1 MILIGS
7 KAAEAHS
14 ALPRWR
20 GGKTSDT
27 DYIGTRAEL
36 KTLLDTLD
44 KMDLLEYYNESKK
57 FPGKYKI
64 KTNTGIIEFDA
75 TDNPSNKLFERLDD
89 NVTIK
94 MFGLWVTVPSMKT
107 LYLLKRS
114 HANYPINWI
123 KNFKDLVAFAKHVG
137 VPTRRNEYTNFPQW
151 EEFFGLNHM
160 NLYETLRNEAAERY
174 SHLQDKIKLNMDED
188 KFFDRSKG
196 IRQYV
201 HDDIHKAIA
210 YATKPQYERYKI
222 KPDSPLLSQSKFEE
236 YHFGDQQYLFMEEAC
251 VVGIERFYL
260 PERKMPADKVYRA
273 GAAKLLHTM
282 TKGWFQDFGLD
293 HIHLME
299 PNWNFL
305 DEFELA
311 LSKGEIR
318 KQ

>member
-36 KTLLDTLD
+36 KILLDTLD

-107 LYLLKRS
+107 LYLVKRS
-114 HANYPINWI
+114 HMNYPVNWH
-123 KNFKDLVAFAKHVG
+123 KNYKDLISLGNSIELRAKNSWHDIFS
-137 VPTRRNEYTNFPQW
+137 ED
-151 EEFFGLNHM
+151 HIA
-160 NLYETLRNEAAERY
+160 LYNALRTEADERY
-174 SHLQDKIKLNMDED
+174 NHLQDKIKLAGKED
-188 KFFDRSKG
+188 KFFERSKDH
-196 IRQYV
+196 RQYI
-201 HDDIHKAIA
+201 HDDVHRAIA
-210 YATKPQYERYKI
+210 FHDAPMYERFK
-222 KPDSPLLSQSKFEE
+222 KDKDSALLSKELFEQSSMWDKVC
-236 YHFGDQQYLFMEEAC
+236 LFQEEAM
-251 VVGIERFYL
+251 VIGIERFYL
-260 PERKMPADKVYRA
+260 PAKTMPANKVYRA

-282 TKGWFQDFGLD
+282 CKGFFQDFGLD
-293 HIHLME
+293 HIHMLQE
-299 PNWNFL
+299 PKWDFL
-305 DEFELA
+305 HEFEEA
-311 LSKGEIR
+311 LNKGEIR
-318 KQ
+318 EQ